1 MSRRSVFQDG
11 DFDETRIMPA
21 IRPGRDLRAMEGTA
35 ATAYDDSHMSQ
46 ATAAR
51 QTSLEQESAEPKRRR
66 GWVRPL
72 IVVLITLAVIGGV
85 YAVFRQISSSLDV
98 KEVDVP
104 YVVGK
109 SESEARSIL
118 EAAGIKIEEPPI
130 HAFKPD
136 IPKDQVFAQS
146 KSNMRVKT
154 NSFIRLSISD
164 GPELKPLDDYS
175 GQKIEDVLAALAA
188 LGIKPE
194 RIQQTEVFSS
204 SAEPGTVITQSP
216 AAGTQLD
223 PASAQV

>member
-1 MSRRSVFQDG
+1 MIPSSSD
-11 DFDETRIMPA
+11 
-21 IRPGRDLRAMEGTA
+21 
-35 ATAYDDSHMSQ
+35 
-46 ATAAR
+46 AAR
-51 QTSLEQESAEPKRRR
+51 QASLEQESDEPRRRR

-109 SESEARSIL
+109 SESEARTIL
-118 EAAGIKIEEPPI
+118 EAAGIKIEEPLI

-188 LGIKPE
+188 LGIKPD

-216 AAGTQLD
+216 VCRY
-223 PASAQV
+223 SA